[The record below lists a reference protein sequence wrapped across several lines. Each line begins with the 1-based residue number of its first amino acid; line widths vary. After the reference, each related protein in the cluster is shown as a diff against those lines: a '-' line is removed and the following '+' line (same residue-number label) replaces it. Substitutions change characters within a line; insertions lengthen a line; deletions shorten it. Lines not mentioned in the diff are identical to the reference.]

1 MLNKTAIIT
10 GAGKGI
16 GKAVCLELAKKGANI
31 VINYS
36 RSKQAAEE
44 TAKECEAFGVKTLL
58 IQADVS
64 KYEDCQKI
72 AEETIKEFKTI
83 DILVN
88 NAGITKDGLLMKM
101 TPEDFDAVIDVNL
114 KGTFNMMQ
122 SVSRTMIKQKS
133 GKIINM
139 ASVVALLGNA
149 GQVNYCASKA
159 GVIGMTKAFAR
170 EVAARNINVNAI
182 APGFISTD
190 MTAELSE
197 DIKTKMLSQIPLNKF
212 GEPSDVAR
220 VVGFLASEDSKYL
233 TGQVLSVDGGMH
245 M

>member
-1 MLNKTAIIT
+1 MLNKTAIVT

-16 GKAVCLELAKKGANI
+16 GKAVCLELAQKGANI

-72 AEETIKEFKTI
+72 IEETVKEFKTV

-159 GVIGMTKAFAR
+159 GVIGMTKSFAR
-170 EVAARNINVNAI
+170 EVAARNINVNAV

-190 MTAELSE
+190 MTAELSD

-212 GEPSDVAR
+212 GTPSDVAK
-220 VVGFLASEDSKYL
+220 VVSFLASDDSKYL
-233 TGQVLSVDGGMH
+233 TGQVLSVDGGMY

>member
-1 MLNKTAIIT
+1 MLNKTAIVT
-10 GAGKGI
+10 GGGKGI
-16 GKAVCLELAKKGANI
+16 GKAVCLELAKKGANV

-36 RSKQAAEE
+36 RSKDAAEE

-58 IQADVS
+58 VKADVS
-64 KYEDCQKI
+64 SYGDCQKLI
-72 AEETIKEFKTI
+72 EETVKEFKTI

-122 SVSRTMIKQKS
+122 SVSRTMIKQKA

-159 GVIGMTKAFAR
+159 GVIGMTKSFAR
-170 EVAARNINVNAI
+170 EVAARNINVNAV
-182 APGFISTD
+182 APGFITTD
-190 MTAELSE
+190 MTATLPEE
-197 DIKTKMLSQIPLNKF
+197 VKTKMLSQIPLNKF
-212 GEPSDVAR
+212 GQSEDVAK
-220 VVGFLASEDSKYL
+220 VVSFLASEDSKYL